1 MTVLLDPDNLE
12 IQALSRLVDFSGK
25 KILEIGCGDGR
36 LTWHI
41 APLAHRVIAI
51 DPKPERIEQAR
62 QAQPDTLQE
71 KLSFLALGI
80 EEFYHSQANHEK
92 FDLALLSWSL

>member
-25 KILEIGCGDGR
+25 QILEIGCGDGR

-41 APLAHRVIAI
+41 APQAHRVIAI
-51 DPKPERIEQAR
+51 DPKSERIEQAR
-62 QAQPDTLQE
+62 QAQPETLQE
-71 KLSFLALGI
+71 KLSFLALGL
-80 EEFYHSQANHEK
+80 EEFYHSRANQEK